1 MPQIIDVP
9 GRGQVEF
16 PDGMSDADITSAIK
30 KNMPKTAAPKAPQG
44 NILDRLD
51 QRMYEMTGGRVGKQ
65 YQAGMSEMDK
75 WKDAGANVGSAIA
88 RPAAQAVAAMPLAAM
103 DFGVAAR
110 NTLQGALT
118 PKPQQ
123 NLSDLVLDKKPQGF
137 QPYELPS
144 SMFTKALNSVTRAP
158 QDTKGKVAEALTSMV
173 MGSALPGPT
182 LNAGPPK
189 VGAAIPE
196 KTYQFQNQAPSN
208 FVANPQTPKDATFI
222 AGRELGLSAPPA
234 SVNPSLANRMGE
246 TLGGKVAT
254 AQDAS
259 IQNMPIFTGV
269 AKRTL
274 GMADDADMS
283 LQGLKAV
290 RDSAQPAYDAIRG
303 AGVITSTDKFKS
315 ALQSAIAPFKNAAKD
330 FKTVDKPELTAL
342 VDDLSK
348 ESFDASSAVDAIKI
362 IRESSGKAY
371 QAGDKSVGAAYKS
384 IANALEDVIEE
395 NLSKSGEAGA
405 DVLKN
410 FRAAR
415 ELIAKSYSVEKALN
429 PATGVVSGTKLAQQ
443 LARGKPLSGELRQA
457 AEFAQ
462 AFPKASREIL
472 DSGAVRNTD
481 LIVGGG
487 TAAISGQPW
496 YLGYPL
502 LRSAARS
509 LLLSKGK
516 QDAVLKAGGNGLPPS
531 VINALL
537 PLTLQRQPQ
546 Q

>member
-9 GRGQVEF
+9 GMGQVEF
-16 PDGMSDADITSAIK
+16 PDGMSDADITSAIQ
-30 KNMPKTAAPKAPQG
+30 KNMPKAAAPAAPKG
-44 NILDRLD
+44 NFLDRMDAALGL
-51 QRMYEMTGGRVGKQ
+51 GGTPG
-65 YQAGMSEMDK
+65 ATEGEK
-75 WKDAGANVGSAIA
+75 WKNALANVGSAIG
-88 RPAAQAVAAMPLAAM
+88 RPAAKAAAALPLMAM

-110 NTLQGALT
+110 NSIQGAMT

-123 NLSDLVLDKKPQGF
+123 KLSDLVLDKKPQGF
-137 QPYELPS
+137 TPYELPS
-144 SMFTKALNSVTRAP
+144 SIFNRSLDSITRAP

-173 MGSALPGPT
+173 MGAALPGPSGIRT
-182 LNAGPPK
+182 
-189 VGAAIPE
+189 
-196 KTYQFQNQAPSN
+196 QAPSN
-208 FVANPQTPKDATFI
+208 FVANPKTPKDSTFI

-234 SVNPSLANRMGE
+234 SVNPSLVNRMGE

-259 IQNMPIFTGV
+259 IQNMPVFTGV
-269 AKRTL
+269 AKSTL
-274 GMADDADMS
+274 GLPGEADLS
-283 LQGLKAV
+283 LQALQNV
-290 RDSAQPAYDAIRG
+290 RNSAQPAYEAIRT
-303 AGVITSTDKFKS
+303 AGTITATDKYKAALQAAIEPFKS
-315 ALQSAIAPFKNAAKD
+315 AAKD

-348 ESFDASSAVDAIKI
+348 DSFNASSAVDAIKI
-362 IRESSGKAY
+362 IRESSSKAY
-371 QAGDKSVGAAYKS
+371 QSGDKSVGAAYKS
-384 IANALEDVIEE
+384 IAKALEDVIEE
-395 NLSKSGEAGA
+395 NLSKAGESGA
-405 DVLKN
+405 DMLKN

-443 LARGKPLSGELRQA
+443 LSRGKPLSGELRQA

-516 QDAVLKAGGNGLPPS
+516 QDALVGSGGQGLPPS

-537 PLTLQRQPQ
+537 PLSLQRPPQ